1 MFLSLKIPRA
11 ETSNSDKRTAALYIF
26 RIGLPAA
33 LLAAV
38 TLAAIMAVIS
48 DFNSHPDEKVHFKAV
63 EYYSG
68 DNWLPPAVGDP
79 ETLDSY
85 SAFGKS
91 RLNLPDF
98 YYLLAGKFTALINP
112 ITGNILLSAR
122 LFNVLLL
129 LILALSAAGS
139 PAEQRPLYG
148 ALLLTPQIWYT
159 FSYVNSDAF
168 AVFLIFLISAQ
179 LVQSNSRL
187 MQYFNSPAFLRHFHK
202 SVPLIFFVT
211 LLYFAKENFRLY
223 FLFLIIWGLW
233 FIYSRSDRRQILFKS
248 LAMVVLFAALISA
261 KYALDYSI
269 HGPDRGENLKEM
281 QELTA
286 LPEFKPSVRDIDAG
300 DPDLN
305 LKRRGVPYQ
314 ALFREPYNWHLG
326 TFFTFAGA
334 YGYMEFFGSA
344 NYYRLMLILYSALA
358 FFIIYRL
365 WQSGWEARYF
375 LLTTIA
381 LSAYILYLS
390 FYFSWESAFQPQ
402 GRYLFPVLG
411 IIAYLFGRFGRV
423 LSKPFAFYILLSAL
437 VLLSVYSFIFD
448 GLINIPRA

>member
-1 MFLSLKIPRA
+1 MFLPVKTRIA
-11 ETSNSDKRTAALYIF
+11 EPANLSDKTTAPHIF
-26 RIGLPAA
+26 RVILLTA

-38 TLAAIMAVIS
+38 ALAVIMATTS
-48 DFNSHPDEKVHFKAV
+48 AFDSHPDERVHFEAV

-68 DNWLPPAVGDP
+68 DNWLPPAIGDP

-98 YYLLAGKFTALINP
+98 YYLAAGKFTALLTP
-112 ITGNILLSAR
+112 LTGNILLSAR
-122 LFNVLLL
+122 LFNILLL
-129 LILALSAAGS
+129 LILVLMALRTPGDQWLIYAV
-139 PAEQRPLYG
+139 
-148 ALLLTPQIWYT
+148 LLLTPQIWYT

-168 AVFLIFLISAQ
+168 AIFLTFLISAQ
-179 LVQSNSRL
+179 LVNDKSRL
-187 MQYFNSPAFLRHFHK
+187 MQYFNSPTGVHQFYK
-202 SVPLIFFVT
+202 SLPTILSVT

-233 FIYSRSDRRQILFKS
+233 FLYIRSDRRQILVKT
-248 LAMVVLFAALISA
+248 MVMIFLFAALVSA

-269 HGPDRGENLKEM
+269 HGPNRGENLREI

-286 LPEFKPSVRDIDAG
+286 EPEFRPSVRDIDAG
-300 DPDLN
+300 HPDLN
-305 LKRRGVPYQ
+305 LKRRGVDAL

-334 YGYMEFFGSA
+334 YGHMEFFGSA
-344 NYYRLMLILYSALA
+344 NYYRLMLILYIVLTL
-358 FFIIYRL
+358 FLIYRL
-365 WQSGWEARYF
+365 WPAGWEARYF
-375 LLTTIA
+375 LIA
-381 LSAYILYLS
+381 LILLSAYILYLA

-411 IIAYLFGRFGRV
+411 IIAYLFGRFSRV
-423 LSKPFAFYILLSAL
+423 ISKSISLYILLSSAA
-437 VLLSVYSFIFD
+437 LLSVYSFIFY
-448 GLINIPRA
+448 GLIYIPRA